1 MTSAIEKDGTEDW
14 ITGFYKV
21 AKPGEWASMNDFVPS
36 LCSKEEVSDVIN
48 DKIKKL
54 SVPVCI
60 IVMVYLQK
68 VSFDMKTLSIR
79 EGENGVTVEGVIH
92 MNNERTKKE
101 TDAIKQKLE
110 KAVRKEL
117 SQRMS
122 RKVDVCISVH

>member
-1 MTSAIEKDGTEDW
+1 
-14 ITGFYKV
+14 
-21 AKPGEWASMNDFVPS
+21 
-36 LCSKEEVSDVIN
+36 
-48 DKIKKL
+48 
-54 SVPVCI
+54 
-60 IVMVYLQK
+60 
-68 VSFDMKTLSIR
+68 MKTLSIR

-122 RKVDVCISVH
+122 RKVDVCISVY